1 MSAKHRAILNCAAA
15 ILERVPAKT
24 DSSGIVERALAIL
37 LRAEARRYIEPSPA
51 ANDDGET
58 TRSAA

>member
-1 MSAKHRAILNCAAA
+1 MNAGNQRAILNCAAS

-37 LRAEARRYIEPSPA
+37 LRAEARRCIEPSPA
-51 ANDDGET
+51 ANDGE